1 MTYLYCSGFPIEILL
16 AVFAMLTL
24 RMGRTPQR
32 HPEEGFN
39 GKLRVRATIDCPP
52 IGDQAGDFS
61 RAGAT
66 AKGQRRLNLADSIR
80 RHLAPVGGIELT
92 LKPREPVRHR
102 PKLAK

>member
-24 RMGRTPQR
+24 RMV
-32 HPEEGFN
+32 N
-39 GKLRVRATIDCPP
+39 GKLRVQATIDGPP